1 MRATDIARL
10 LAAAALVAAPLVAQ
24 AQGIGLG
31 GEGGEPVEIES
42 DKLEVL
48 DRESTAIFTGNVTLV
63 QGDLLLRTLKLTVYY
78 TQAQAAAAGAAAG
91 TTQAQGA
98 AQAAGGAQAPT
109 GAALG
114 GGTEVEHMLAEG
126 KVYLEQRGQ
135 VVTGDRGEFAV
146 KTGIMVVTGNEV
158 VLTEGSNVVVGC
170 RFTMNQG
177 TGQSQVDSCP
187 NSEAAGRVRMLLK
200 PGSSQP

>member
-10 LAAAALVAAPLVAQ
+10 LAALMLAAIPVAAPAQ
-24 AQGIGLG
+24 GLG
-31 GEGGEPVEIES
+31 GGGEPVEIES

-78 TQAQAAAAGAAAG
+78 TQAEAAG
-91 TTQAQGA
+91 AQGA
-98 AQAAGGAQAPT
+98 AQTGNAAPAQT

-114 GGTEVEHMLAEG
+114 GGTEVERMVAEG
-126 KVYLEQRGQ
+126 KVYLDQRGQ
-135 VVTGDRGEFAV
+135 VVTGDRGEFEM

-158 VLTEGSNVVVGC
+158 VLTEGPNVVVGC
-170 RFTMNQG
+170 RFTMNQE

-187 NSEAAGRVRMLLK
+187 NSQAAGRVRMLLK
-200 PGSSQP
+200 PGSGSAQP